1 MTRSDLKEV
10 LAYALGGAA
19 PERFLERLV
28 THKADWDEEFA
39 ERLEALAYELRPDL
53 AQWELKVDEQG
64 RLRERRL
71 PLLE

>member
-10 LAYALGGAA
+10 LAYALGGSA

-28 THKADWDEEFA
+28 THKADWDAEFA
-39 ERLEALAYELRPDL
+39 ERLESLAYELRPDL
-53 AQWELKVDEQG
+53 AQWELTVDDQG
-64 RLRERRL
+64 RLSERRL